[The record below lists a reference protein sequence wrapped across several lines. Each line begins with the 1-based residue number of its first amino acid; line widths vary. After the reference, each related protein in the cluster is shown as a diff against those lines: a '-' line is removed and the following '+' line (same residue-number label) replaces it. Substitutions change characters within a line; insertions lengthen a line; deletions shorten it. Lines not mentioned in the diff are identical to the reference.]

1 MTKVLAI
8 DTSTY
13 VLGVA
18 IVDEKKVIGELVTNV
33 KKNHSLR
40 AMPAVEKLMQ
50 DCDVAPSDL
59 ERIVVGKGPG
69 SYTGVRIGVTLA
81 KTLAWSLNIPLV
93 GVSSLELVAANGR
106 YFDGSICALQDA
118 RRGQVYTGLYRY
130 KDGELMTEVEDVNIL
145 MTDWLQGLK
154 DRQEPVLFIGNDVH
168 LHKETIIE
176 YLGELAHFA
185 QVSEHNP
192 RPSELAFL
200 GLKREAEDAHS
211 FVPNYT
217 RLAEAEAKW
226 LESKEK

>member
-8 DTSTY
+8 ETSTY

-18 IVDEKKVIGELVTNV
+18 IVEEDKVIGEVVTNIN
-33 KKNHSLR
+33 KNHSVR
-40 AMPAVEKLMQ
+40 AMPAIDQLLN
-50 DCDVAPSDL
+50 DCDVKISDIG
-59 ERIVVGKGPG
+59 RIVVGKGPG

-93 GVSSLELVAANGR
+93 GVSSLELLAASGR
-106 YFDGSICALQDA
+106 YFHGVISPIMDA
-118 RRGQVYTGLYRY
+118 RRGQVYTGLYSWNRSCV
-130 KDGELMTEVEDVNIL
+130 ETLIEDVNIQL
-145 MTDWLQGLK
+145 VDWLSMLK
-154 DRQEPVLFIGNDVH
+154 EKNEDVLFIGNDVH

-185 QVSEHNP
+185 QTSENNP
-192 RPSELAFL
+192 RPSELAL
-200 GLKREAEDAHS
+200 IGLKREAEDVHS

-217 RLAEAEAKW
+217 RLAEAETKW